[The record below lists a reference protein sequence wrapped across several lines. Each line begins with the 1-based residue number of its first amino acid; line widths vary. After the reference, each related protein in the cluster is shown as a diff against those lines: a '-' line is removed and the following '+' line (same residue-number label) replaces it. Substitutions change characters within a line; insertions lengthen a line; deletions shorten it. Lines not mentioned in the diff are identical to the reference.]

1 MVDSD
6 VCQRPV
12 ETFEAA
18 IEFSH
23 GSSSHQIPPQTT
35 PRPSAGKRRGFDPS
49 ARHQVDRFRFPLRW
63 GRYSQMR

>member
-12 ETFEAA
+12 RDLRGGHRDSAWFLVA
-18 IEFSH
+18 SN
-23 GSSSHQIPPQTT
+23 SSSDDA
-35 PRPSAGKRRGFDPS
+35 RPSAGKRRGFDPY